1 MPPSVRL
8 TILLGGLV
16 LIFVLVYIAADYIAA
31 DPPYILPTLDG
42 KLFRAVTN
50 GRLEE
55 ASRLISM
62 GADVNATRFLDSSG
76 TNVLM
81 VASERG
87 DAPLVK
93 LLLEKG
99 ANVNA
104 KTKFNATPLSLAI
117 PRGHG
122 AIVETL
128 IAHGANV
135 NESIE
140 YWDFPLKEAT
150 VFGHTEI
157 VKALLAHG
165 ADVNRKDYAGRTALM
180 VAQERNYGEIK
191 KLLVEYAA
199 GVKRPEQSAAQKCD
213 YKKAEEQID
222 GYQSVG
228 LIQYIKGTDIYVAE
242 KWLISPIE
250 HKKLINQ
257 YVMCFLT
264 KGAMDSLTVYY
275 LNNYT
280 GHVMAIGTPSGFEM

>member
-128 IAHGANV
+128 IAHGA
-135 NESIE
+135 
-140 YWDFPLKEAT
+140 
-150 VFGHTEI
+150 
-157 VKALLAHG
+157 
-165 ADVNRKDYAGRTALM
+165 DVNRKDYAGRTALM

>member
-1 MPPSVRL
+1 MPPSARL
-8 TILLGGLV
+8 TVLLGGLV
-16 LIFVLVYIAADYIAA
+16 LFLALVYIAAD
-31 DPPYILPTLDG
+31 PLYILLTLDG

-62 GADVNATRFLDSSG
+62 GADVNATRFFDSSG

-135 NESIE
+135 NESIDI
-140 YWDFPLKEAT
+140 WDFPLKEAT

-165 ADVNRKDYAGRTALM
+165 ADVNRKDYMGRTALM

-191 KLLVEYAA
+191 KLLVQYGA
-199 GVKRPEQSAAQKCD
+199 GREQSPVQRCD

-228 LIQYIKGTDIYVAE
+228 LIQYIKGTDVYVAE
-242 KWLISPIE
+242 KWLVSTIE

>member
-62 GADVNATRFLDSSG
+62 GADVNAT
-76 TNVLM
+76 
-81 VASERG
+81 
-87 DAPLVK
+87 
-93 LLLEKG
+93 
-99 ANVNA
+99 
-104 KTKFNATPLSLAI
+104 TKFNATPLSLAI

-264 KGAMDSLTVYY
+264 
-275 LNNYT
+275 
-280 GHVMAIGTPSGFEM
+280 